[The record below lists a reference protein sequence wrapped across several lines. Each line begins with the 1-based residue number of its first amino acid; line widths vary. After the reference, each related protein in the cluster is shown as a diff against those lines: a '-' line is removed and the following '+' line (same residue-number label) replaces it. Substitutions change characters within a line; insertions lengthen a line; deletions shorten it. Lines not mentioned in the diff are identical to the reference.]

1 MTRRATLT
9 CRRCHGA
16 LGRIRPET
24 GAVTPLPGVRTRWDG
39 PMRLV
44 LTCPGCRAE
53 RVVTVG
59 EEREEAA

>member
-24 GAVTPLPGVRTRWDG
+24 GAVTPLPGVRTRWESVT
-39 PMRLV
+39 RLV
-44 LTCPGCRAE
+44 LICPACRAE

-59 EEREEAA
+59 EDREAA

>member
-24 GAVTPLPGVRTRWDG
+24 GAVTPLPGVVARWVSAG
-39 PMRLV
+39 VLV
-44 LTCPGCRAE
+44 LTCPGCRSE

-59 EEREEAA
+59 EERQAA

>member
-24 GAVTPLPGVRTRWDG
+24 GAVTPLPGVGMRWECAG
-39 PMRLV
+39 VLV
-44 LTCPGCRAE
+44 LTCPACRAE

-59 EEREEAA
+59 EDREAA

>member
-1 MTRRATLT
+1 MSGRATLT

-24 GAVTPLPGVRTRWDG
+24 GAVTPLPGVVTRWARAG
-39 PMRLV
+39 VLV
-44 LTCPGCRAE
+44 LICPGCRAE

-59 EEREEAA
+59 EDREAA

>member
-1 MTRRATLT
+1 MSKATLT

-24 GAVTPLPGVRTRWDG
+24 GAVTPLPGVQHRWARAG
-39 PMRLV
+39 VLV
-44 LTCPGCRAE
+44 LQCPGCRTE

-59 EEREEAA
+59 EEREAA

>member
-24 GAVTPLPGVRTRWDG
+24 GVVTPLPGVGTRWVSAG
-39 PMRLV
+39 VLV

-59 EEREEAA
+59 EERDEAA